1 METSSVQLVIISIGV
16 FTLLAAMYFLFYKVR
31 VLESINVQTQKHVM
45 YQQQILEKHNNIL
58 QTLTIGHQ
66 TNFETVNVS
75 PRVESPL
82 VPPVVPPMVPP
93 VATEEK
99 KEDEKKQSVPNILP
113 VLSTIMGLM
122 NNTDM
127 GGDETEELSD
137 DEEET
142 EKKKIDMAQEIEKEL
157 NELQIDADSEKLEGR
172 VEEEE
177 VKPVVEKQIDT
188 NIDKTIGV
196 IS

>member
-1 METSSVQLVIISIGV
+1 METSSVQLVIISISV

-66 TNFETVNVS
+66 TNFETVNVP

-82 VPPVVPPMVPP
+82 VPPVVPP

-99 KEDEKKQSVPNILP
+99 KEDDKKQSVPNILP

>member
-1 METSSVQLVIISIGV
+1 MGQIGECLIFFFFNAKIEKIKYIHLKTLKFQSKMETSSVQLVIISISV

-66 TNFETVNVS
+66 TNFETVNVP

-82 VPPVVPPMVPP
+82 VPP

-127 GGDETEELSD
+127 GGDDTEELSD
-137 DEEET
+137 RSRRCD
-142 EKKKIDMAQEIEKEL
+142 
-157 NELQIDADSEKLEGR
+157 R
-172 VEEEE
+172 H
-177 VKPVVEKQIDT
+177 PV
-188 NIDKTIGV
+188 
-196 IS
+196 

>member
-82 VPPVVPPMVPP
+82 VPPVVPP

-157 NELQIDADSEKLEGR
+157 NELQIDTDSEKLEGR

-177 VKPVVEKQIDT
+177 VKPVVEKQVDT
-188 NIDKTIGV
+188 NIEKTIGV

>member
-1 METSSVQLVIISIGV
+1 METSSVQLVIISISV

-82 VPPVVPPMVPP
+82 VPPVVPP

>member
-1 METSSVQLVIISIGV
+1 METSSVQLVIISISV

-82 VPPVVPPMVPP
+82 VPPEVPP

-99 KEDEKKQSVPNILP
+99 KEEEKKQSVPNILP

-127 GGDETEELSD
+127 GGDDMEETSD
-137 DEEET
+137 DEEEN
-142 EKKKIDMAQEIEKEL
+142 EKKKLDMAQEIEKEL
-157 NELQIDADSEKLEGR
+157 NELQIDDAPEKLEGR

-177 VKPVVEKQIDT
+177 VKPVVEKKVDT
-188 NIDKTIGV
+188 NIEKTVDIV
-196 IS
+196 S